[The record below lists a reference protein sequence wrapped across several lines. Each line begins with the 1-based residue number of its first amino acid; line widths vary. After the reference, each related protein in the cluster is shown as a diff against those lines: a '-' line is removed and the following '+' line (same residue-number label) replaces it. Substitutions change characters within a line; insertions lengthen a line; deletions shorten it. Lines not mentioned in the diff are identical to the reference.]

1 MMVFDGY
8 RRKNFPMR
16 INIWSGNDGWVKRE
30 PWPNRLLH
38 RDYNPK
44 CAGWLI
50 FD

>member
-1 MMVFDGY
+1 MEVFDGF

-16 INIWSGNDGWVKRE
+16 FNLWSGTDGWVRRE
-30 PWPNRLLH
+30 PWTSRLLH

-50 FD
+50 FE